1 MKKNTKKINEGFEL
15 MLNEGYI
22 PKIFKKGDVVD
33 AKVIESNEDRMIVD
47 VGARTEGIIMGREL
61 KLDNEKVIK
70 KTGETIIVFV
80 VSPENKQGQIEL
92 SIRQT
97 GDELKWHDLADAKE
111 TNRTIKV
118 KVIEANTGGVL
129 VEIGGGLR
137 GFVPRSQLANERV
150 FTNVEYSDKDEAAK
164 QVQSKLAQLID
175 EELSVKVMEIN
186 RDQNKIIL
194 SEKHA
199 GDSVDMKKRSDTL
212 LNLKV
217 GDMLEGAVTAVAP
230 FGLFVNAEGLEG
242 LVHLSEI
249 SWDKVSN
256 PGDIYKVGTTIKV
269 QVIGLNDN
277 GKRVAFSIKRLQKD
291 PWRDTVKKYKVGQVV
306 NGTISNIADYGAFVK
321 IEEGLN
327 GLIHISELS
336 HKLVKNPSDIV
347 KQGQEVEVMIISI
360 SNDDRHLGLSLKRM
374 QKKESKKD
382 STGEADGSEELTAEK
397 KFSDG
402 EGGREMDS
410 LSKII
415 GE

>member
-1 MKKNTKKINEGFEL
+1 MKKFSKAKNEALEK
-15 MLNEGYI
+15 MLEEGI
-22 PKIFKKGDVVD
+22 TPKIFKKGDVIQ
-33 AKVIESNEDRMIVD
+33 AKVLESNEDRMIVD
-47 VGARTEGIIMGREL
+47 VGGRSEGIIMGREL
-61 KLDNEKVIK
+61 KLDNAKVVK
-70 KTGETIIVFV
+70 KTGDELIVYV
-80 VSPENKQGQIEL
+80 VNPENKQGQIEL

-97 GDELKWHDLADAKE
+97 GDELKWHDLAEAKE

-150 FTNVEYSDKDEAAK
+150 FTNVEYNDKDEAAK

-186 RDQNKIIL
+186 RDQSKIIL

-199 GDSVDMKKRSDTL
+199 NDTVDMQKRNDTL
-212 LNLKV
+212 QNLKI
-217 GDMLEGAVTAVAP
+217 GDVLAGAVTAVAP

-256 PGDIYKVGTTIKV
+256 PGDIFKVGEEVKV

-277 GKRVAFSIKRLQKD
+277 GKRVAFSIKRLKKD
-291 PWRDTVKKYKVGQVV
+291 PWRDTVKKYQVGQVV
-306 NGTISNIADYGAFVK
+306 KGVISSIADYGAFVK
-321 IEEGLN
+321 IEDGLN

-336 HKLVKNPSDIV
+336 HKLVKNPADIV
-347 KQGQEVEVMIISI
+347 KHGQEVEVMIISI

-374 QKKESKKD
+374 QKKDSKKD
-382 STGEADGSEELTAEK
+382 VVNDSEAQSQPIEVEK
-397 KFSDG
+397 TSS

-410 LSKII
+410 LNKII

>member
-1 MKKNTKKINEGFEL
+1 MKKFSKAKNEALEK
-15 MLNEGYI
+15 MLEEGI
-22 PKIFKKGDVVD
+22 TPKIFKKGDVIQ
-33 AKVIESNEDRMIVD
+33 AKVLESNEDRMIVD
-47 VGARTEGIIMGREL
+47 VGGRSEGIIMGREL
-61 KLDNEKVIK
+61 KLDNAKVVK
-70 KTGETIIVFV
+70 KTGDELIVYV
-80 VSPENKQGQIEL
+80 VNPENKQGQIEL

-97 GDELKWHDLADAKE
+97 GDELKWHDLAEAKE

-150 FTNVEYSDKDEAAK
+150 FTKVEYNDKDEAAK

-186 RDQNKIIL
+186 RDQSKIIL

-199 GDSVDMKKRSDTL
+199 NDTVDMQKRNDTL
-212 LNLKV
+212 QNLKI
-217 GDMLEGAVTAVAP
+217 GDVLAGAVTAVAP

-256 PGDIYKVGTTIKV
+256 PGDIFKVGEEVKV

-277 GKRVAFSIKRLQKD
+277 GKRVAFSIKRLKKD
-291 PWRDTVKKYKVGQVV
+291 PWRDTVKKYQVGQVV
-306 NGTISNIADYGAFVK
+306 KGVIGSIADYGAFVK
-321 IEEGLN
+321 IEDGLN

-347 KQGQEVEVMIISI
+347 KHGQEVEVMIISI

-374 QKKESKKD
+374 QKKDSKKD
-382 STGEADGSEELTAEK
+382 VSADLDSQSQVVEAEK
-397 KFSDG
+397 TTS

-410 LSKII
+410 LNKII

>member
-1 MKKNTKKINEGFEL
+1 
-15 MLNEGYI
+15 
-22 PKIFKKGDVVD
+22 
-33 AKVIESNEDRMIVD
+33 MIVD
-47 VGARTEGIIMGREL
+47 VGGRTEGIIMGREL
-61 KLDNEKVIK
+61 KLDNSKVVK
-70 KTGETIIVFV
+70 KTGDEIIVYV
-80 VSPENKQGQIEL
+80 VNPENKQGQIEL

-97 GDELKWHDLADAKE
+97 GDELKWHDLAEAKE

-150 FTNVEYSDKDEAAK
+150 FTNVEYGDKDEAAK

-175 EELSVKVMEIN
+175 EELNVKVMEIN
-186 RDQNKIIL
+186 RDQSKIIL

-199 GDSVDMKKRSDTL
+199 NDSVDMQKRNDTL
-212 LNLKV
+212 QNLKV
-217 GDMLEGAVTAVAP
+217 GDVLSGIVTAVAP

-256 PGDIYKVGTTIKV
+256 PSDIYKVGEEVKV

-277 GKRVAFSIKRLQKD
+277 GKRVAFSIKRLHKD
-291 PWRDTVKKYKVGQVV
+291 PWRDTVKKYQVGQVV
-306 NGTISNIADYGAFVK
+306 KGVIGSIAEYGAFVK
-321 IEEGLN
+321 IEDGLN

-347 KQGQEVEVMIISI
+347 KNGQEVEVMIISI

-374 QKKESKKD
+374 QKKEGKKD
-382 STGEADGSEELTAEK
+382 ASSQSSNLSPDVDKTVS
-397 KFSDG
+397 

-410 LSKII
+410 LNKII